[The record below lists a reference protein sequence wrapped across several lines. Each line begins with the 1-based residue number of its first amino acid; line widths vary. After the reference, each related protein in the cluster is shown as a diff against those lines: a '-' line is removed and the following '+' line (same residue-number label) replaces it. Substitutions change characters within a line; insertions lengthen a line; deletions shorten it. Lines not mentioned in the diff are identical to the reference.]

1 MEKKRHSLPF
11 PPFFSS
17 YARSLPSPPQSYIN
31 YDKKLVAA
39 ACVQRLI
46 NHLRYATRHELARD
60 NRNRPGI
67 GHPPYLLNLPAIQH
81 AYKYLDTVAAGQT
94 RCIHLV
100 IGYKGR
106 VRSARLRRKSLFIA
120 VIARNFASNVSR
132 IERFEDLRG
141 RASVCGIQG
150 AGTLS
155 VTVRAPSPL
164 PSVRFARFA
173 RFVTVIADRFNIVR
187 RSVSTV

>member
-1 MEKKRHSLPF
+1 MEKKRHPLPF

-120 VIARNFASNVSR
+120 VIARNFASNEDRTFRGPTRACERVWDSGSR
-132 IERFEDLRG
+132 NVIGHRKG
-141 RASVCGIQG
+141 
-150 AGTLS
+150 
-155 VTVRAPSPL
+155 PL
-164 PSVRFARFA
+164 PPSLSS
-173 RFVTVIADRFNIVR
+173 I
-187 RSVSTV
+187 RSIRSICNCNRGSI